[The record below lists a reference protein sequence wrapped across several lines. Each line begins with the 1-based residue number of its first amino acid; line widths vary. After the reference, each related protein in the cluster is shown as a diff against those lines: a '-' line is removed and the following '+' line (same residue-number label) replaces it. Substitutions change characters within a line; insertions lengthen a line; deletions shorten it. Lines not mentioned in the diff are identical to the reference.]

1 MNISF
6 GTNPRRRGAF
16 SGQHNTIVWQ
26 GKPSGKIGLL
36 FGAVFS
42 LIGLPLLA
50 VACYLFVVP
59 AVPPEFVG
67 TTSATIT
74 GIETERYRDSDN
86 KMKTQHNVF
95 IEYTVDDTLHKGQ
108 LDYYDFTMSEGQTI
122 TVNYDTRNPKV
133 VFTPGSRLMAAAIV
147 GVLGIVFFLVGIA
160 IVVMASRKPPK
171 LEAPNT
177 DDPNSGQE
185 NGNA

>member
-1 MNISF
+1 MKVSF

-26 GKPSGKIGLL
+26 GKPSGKVGLL
-36 FGAVFS
+36 IGAVFS

-74 GIETERYRDSDN
+74 EIETERYRDTDN
-86 KMKTQHNVF
+86 KTKTRHKVF

-122 TVNYDTRNPKV
+122 PVNYDTRNPKV

-147 GVLGIVFFLVGIA
+147 GVLGFVFFLVGIA
-160 IVVMASRKPPK
+160 TVVMAFRNPPK
-171 LEAPNT
+171 VETPNT
-177 DDPNSGQE
+177 NDPNAGQGD
-185 NGNA
+185 GNA